1 MKLKNTLTLAIST
14 LIAATSL
21 SALAQG
27 QGSVEGQISLE
38 NQSRK
43 HSWASGDESYYWDED
58 WDERD
63 EWPVPLYRDTG
74 GSGTGIQ
81 GSYFNPGIRIGYFLT
96 DDVSINLGYDKIDH
110 NDPVEARDW
119 EHRTKI
125 RGGSTSLTLQYH
137 FGQAGVD
144 YLRPYVEAGLS
155 RDRLRSHDSHSGTS
169 NGGDNAVKMGLDTP
183 IYSGGYGDA
192 LYDHHAEATTLITG
206 AGVKCY
212 FTNNLFARVG
222 VKANYEVD
230 DKQWD
235 YSGQVGLGFNL
246 GGNANAAPGK

>member
-38 NQSRK
+38 NQSRNI
-43 HSWASGDESYYWDED
+43 WESGHESYYWDED
-58 WDERD
+58 WYDND
-63 EWPVPLYRDTG
+63 EWPAPLHRAIG

-96 DDVSINLGYDKIDH
+96 DDVSINLSYDKIDH

-119 EHRTKI
+119 RHRTKI

-155 RDRLRSHDSHSGTS
+155 RDRIRSHDSHSGTS
-169 NGGDNAVKMGLDTP
+169 HWSDSAEKLGMSTP
-183 IYSGGYGDA
+183 IYSGGCGDA

-206 AGVKCY
+206 VGVKCY

-230 DKQWD
+230 DSVWD

>member
-38 NQSRK
+38 NQSRTPN
-43 HSWASGDESYYWDED
+43 WDTLLEPYYWDYD
-58 WDERD
+58 QDEG
-63 EWPVPLYRDTG
+63 PATLYKAPG
-74 GSGTGIQ
+74 GSETGIQ

-119 EHRTKI
+119 GHRTKI

-169 NGGDNAVKMGLDTP
+169 DGGDNAAKMGLDTP
-183 IYSGGYGDA
+183 IYSGGCGDA